1 MTLQQ
6 DSTKGKYIF
15 VILLA
20 VFLDLLGITIIIPV
34 IPALFEGDNAPFEF
48 SSVEIRSMFYGLLIG
63 SYSVMQ
69 FIGAPILGAFSDKY
83 GRRPILT
90 ISLIGAFMGYL
101 LFGWAISAGIFWL
114 LFIARMIPGFMGGNL
129 AVIYSSLADISKP
142 QDRAKNFGLV
152 GAAFGLGFTIGPGVG
167 GFLADNTIVS
177 WFSYATPFWFT
188 ALLTLINLILV
199 RLFFPETLKNK
210 SEKKISVFEGIK
222 NIAKV
227 FRIPKLRG
235 ILTIVLFIQL
245 GFTFFTQFYSIILY
259 RDLGFSVKEVGF
271 LFLWI
276 GIWMTFTQSF
286 LVRILSGKI
295 DQRKL
300 LSITIPILT
309 VLVILLVFSDNVVLA
324 YTVNA
329 LIAIAFGLTSPNL
342 TALVSNEAPD
352 HRQGEVLGINQSVNS
367 VGQLVPPLIGGFILA
382 LGTHY
387 PVLVGGL
394 VIMVASILFWVKQR
408 K

>member
-1 MTLQQ
+1 MTAQ
-6 DSTKGKYIF
+6 SKGNKKYLF
-15 VILLA
+15 VILLV

-34 IPALFEGDNAPFEF
+34 IPALFEGTD
-48 SSVEIRSMFYGLLIG
+48 SSFQFYSMESRSIFYGLLIG

-69 FIGAPILGAFSDKY
+69 FIGAPILGALSDNH

-101 LFGWAISAGIFWL
+101 LFGWAISMKIFWL

-129 AVIYSSLADISKP
+129 AVIYSSLADISK
-142 QDRAKNFGLV
+142 QEDKAKNFGLV
-152 GAAFGLGFTIGPGVG
+152 GAAFGLGFTIGPGIG
-167 GFLADNTIVS
+167 GFLADNSIVS

-188 ALLTLINLILV
+188 AILTLINLILV
-199 RLFFPETLKNK
+199 RLYFPETLVNK
-210 SEKKISVFEGIK
+210 SDTKVSIFQGLANIS
-222 NIAKV
+222 KV
-227 FRIPKLRG
+227 FKMPKLRG
-235 ILTIVLFIQL
+235 ILSVVLLIQL

-259 RDLGFSVKEVGF
+259 RDLGFSVKQVGF

-276 GIWMTFTQSF
+276 GIWMTFTQSY
-286 LVRILSGKI
+286 LVRVLSGKI

-309 VLVILLVFSDNVVLA
+309 VLIISLVFSDNIVMA
-324 YTVNA
+324 YVINA

-342 TALVSNEAPD
+342 TALVSNEAPND
-352 HRQGEVLGINQSVNS
+352 RQGEVLGINQSVNS

-387 PVLVGGL
+387 PILAGGL
-394 VIMVASILFWVKQR
+394 VIGAAGILFWVKQR
-408 K
+408 Y